1 MTKLSRICSTPRGAL
16 FRICALFLL
25 FIFSSV
31 LFAQIPQPEAM
42 KPFPK
47 PRIIPHSQWEA
58 TPPVGFP
65 ADGRRGNIAPGENLE
80 FKGLKI
86 TLLKM
91 IPAPTNAEDN
101 SDTVTI
107 SLAANGKTEEKS
119 IKEGAAF
126 NWEGFHIAI
135 LAAHTGRRELG
146 HGLTE
151 FEITTI
157 ASIPPEIARSTIAGG
172 AAFRARIPHKIT
184 MITLHHEGDARPMT
198 PKDDPVKKL
207 RALQSWGARDKNWWD
222 VPYHFLISLDGTIYE
237 GRDYHYIGE
246 TNTKYNPEGH
256 FLISVMGNYEI
267 QKPTPEQIKSI
278 TDLMAWAVQEFNVPL
293 DKIYGH
299 RDLADTD
306 CPGKYLYAYLQDGTF
321 KNGIKQ
327 RLGMK

>member
-1 MTKLSRICSTPRGAL
+1 MFRL
-16 FRICALFLL
+16 FVLFLL
-25 FIFSSV
+25 LTFSST
-31 LFAQIPQPEAM
+31 LLAQTPQPQA
-42 KPFPK
+42 KTPFPK
-47 PRIIPHSQWEA
+47 PRIIPHSRWQT

-65 ADGRRGNIAPGENLE
+65 ADGRRGNIAPGESLE
-80 FKGLKI
+80 FKELSI
-86 TLLKM
+86 DLRKM
-91 IPAPTNAEDN
+91 TPAPVGAKDDSDSVTICLALTGESHPAPTGYAQ
-101 SDTVTI
+101 SYY
-107 SLAANGKTEEKS
+107 AEEKI

-135 LAAHTGRRELG
+135 IAAHTKKDELG
-146 HGLTE
+146 YGLTE

-157 ASIPPEIARSTIAGG
+157 ASIPPNIARSTVAGG
-172 AAFRARIPHKIT
+172 AAYRARISHKIT
-184 MITLHHEGDARPMT
+184 MITLHHAGDPKPMT
-198 PKDDPVKKL
+198 PQDDPIKKL
-207 RALQSWGARDKNWWD
+207 RALQSWGAKDKNWWD

-256 FLISVMGNYEI
+256 FLISVMGNYEM

-293 DKIYGH
+293 NKIYGH

-306 CPGKYLYAYLQDGTF
+306 CPGKYLYSYLKDGTF
-321 KNGIKQ
+321 KNGIKE

>member
-1 MTKLSRICSTPRGAL
+1 VVKILFLKRREKMSRIFT
-16 FRICALFLL
+16 LFLL
-25 FIFSSV
+25 LTFSSI
-31 LFAQIPQPEAM
+31 LLAQTPQPQG
-42 KPFPK
+42 KTPFPK
-47 PRIIPHSQWEA
+47 PRIIPHSQWQT

-86 TLLKM
+86 DLLKM
-91 IPAPTNAEDN
+91 TPAPVGAKDA

-107 SLAANGKTEEKS
+107 SLAANGKTEEKT
-119 IKEGAAF
+119 IEEGAAF

-135 LAAHTGRRELG
+135 IAAHTKRGELG

-151 FEITTI
+151 FEITTN
-157 ASIPPEIARSTIAGG
+157 ASIPPDIARSTVAGG
-172 AAFRARIPHKIT
+172 AAYRARIPHKIT
-184 MITLHHEGDARPMT
+184 MITLHHAGDPKPMT
-198 PKDDPVKKL
+198 PQDDPLKKL

-299 RDLADTD
+299 RDLAETD
-306 CPGKYLYAYLQDGTF
+306 CPGKYLYPYLTDGTF
-321 KNGIKQ
+321 KNGIKE